1 MKKNFLAR
9 LMKLFFGNLLFAV
22 GIVVTM
28 QTDLGY
34 APWDV
39 FHAGISKTTGIPIGT
54 ASIIVGVTI
63 STVTL
68 LFKEKIG
75 LGTILNIVLV
85 GVMINLFVMINPL
98 PKVKEVIPG
107 VAIIVAGLF
116 IVAFA
121 SYFYFS
127 SGFGMGPRDS
137 LMVVLVRRTK
147 LPVGVC
153 RGILEGLAVLVGW
166 LLGGPV
172 GIGTIAAAFGIS
184 LCVQLVFSML
194 KFDSTSVK
202 HENIDETF
210 RNSAELFKRS

>member
-63 STVTL
+63 SAVTL

-75 LGTILNIVLV
+75 LG
-85 GVMINLFVMINPL
+85 
-98 PKVKEVIPG
+98 
-107 VAIIVAGLF
+107 
-116 IVAFA
+116 
-121 SYFYFS
+121 
-127 SGFGMGPRDS
+127 
-137 LMVVLVRRTK
+137 
-147 LPVGVC
+147 
-153 RGILEGLAVLVGW
+153 
-166 LLGGPV
+166 
-172 GIGTIAAAFGIS
+172 IS
-184 LCVQLVFSML
+184 
-194 KFDSTSVK
+194 
-202 HENIDETF
+202 
-210 RNSAELFKRS
+210 